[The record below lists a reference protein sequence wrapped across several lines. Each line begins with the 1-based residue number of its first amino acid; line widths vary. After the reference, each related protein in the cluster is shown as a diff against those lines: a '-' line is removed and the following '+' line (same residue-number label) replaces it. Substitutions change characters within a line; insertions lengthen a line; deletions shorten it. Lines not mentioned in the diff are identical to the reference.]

1 MKIGDYDYLRR
12 LAAERGQNSRG
23 MAAEKDFQDAVVVFH
38 YVEGHLREQVASLT
52 QALAERDAR
61 VAGLTQ
67 TVAEHEH
74 TISGILQSRSWKLT
88 RPLRFIS
95 RLLGGSMPNLRRR
108 LRLPREWWIVRKSC
122 LFDTSYYLEQNPDVA
137 KAKAGVNPL
146 YHYLRR
152 GAAEGRDPHP
162 LFDTSYYL
170 EQNPDV
176 AKAGVNPLYHYLRR
190 GAAEGR
196 DPHPLFDTSYYLEQ
210 YPDVAEE
217 RLNPLVHYVGPGIA
231 EGRDPNPN
239 FDTSAYLEQNP
250 EVALQGFNPLV
261 HYLAHAPQLSLSASV
276 APSAQRNSGGFDLRA
291 ALRNEVKESGRLL
304 LDSEYDS
311 NPLVSVVIPC
321 FNQGHFLEDAVLS
334 SLLACSHPLELIVVD
349 DGSTDPRSV
358 ALMAELADK
367 YKFSL
372 IRQVNA
378 GRASARNTGIQR
390 ARGEFVQLL
399 DADDLLAPGKIDIQ
413 LDEFRSVP
421 EIDICISEY
430 ELCNAAGL
438 DRRVNNPST
447 IDGFS
452 LSKEDFLLR
461 WERGLSIP
469 IHCPLF
475 RRKLLEK
482 TSFRLVTHSA
492 HEDWIFWVELSLLS
506 PKFKFNPAVLAA
518 YRIHGRNTTTNHEVM
533 ALDFLRACMYI
544 GEAGLNNGNED
555 FLRDS
560 IRHFR
565 TAYLE
570 SIKREAILSARTHTE
585 D

>member
-1 MKIGDYDYLRR
+1 
-12 LAAERGQNSRG
+12 
-23 MAAEKDFQDAVVVFH
+23 
-38 YVEGHLREQVASLT
+38 
-52 QALAERDAR
+52 
-61 VAGLTQ
+61 
-67 TVAEHEH
+67 
-74 TISGILQSRSWKLT
+74 
-88 RPLRFIS
+88 
-95 RLLGGSMPNLRRR
+95 MPNVRRR

-122 LFDTSYYLEQNPDVA
+122 
-137 KAKAGVNPL
+137 
-146 YHYLRR
+146 
-152 GAAEGRDPHP
+152 

-311 NPLVSVVIPC
+311 DPLVSVVIPC

-334 SLLACSHPLELIVVD
+334 SLLACSHPMEIIVVD

-358 ALMAELADK
+358 PVMAELADK

-461 WERGLSIP
+461 W
-469 IHCPLF
+469 
-475 RRKLLEK
+475 
-482 TSFRLVTHSA
+482 
-492 HEDWIFWVELSLLS
+492 
-506 PKFKFNPAVLAA
+506 
-518 YRIHGRNTTTNHEVM
+518 
-533 ALDFLRACMYI
+533 
-544 GEAGLNNGNED
+544 
-555 FLRDS
+555 
-560 IRHFR
+560 
-565 TAYLE
+565 
-570 SIKREAILSARTHTE
+570 
-585 D
+585 